1 MAWPPRKFVMGP
13 QDLAE
18 PSARRIIVFSLAALL
33 AAGSGRAHAAE
44 PEESAA
50 ARAARQAELDAVAR
64 DIALTEE
71 RQAELRREIAAL
83 DKDRATL
90 NQTLIE
96 TGQRVQALEAAIDDT
111 EGRIRALAANEAALH
126 DSLVRRRDVLAEVLA
141 ALQRMGHRPPP
152 AILVRPEDALAS
164 VRSAILLGAVVPDLR
179 AAADKLALD
188 LKTMVSLKNEM
199 AMERDRMRRDAVALA
214 EERTRVELLL
224 AELREQR
231 VASASALADE
241 EKRAAALAAQA
252 TNLKDLIARMEN
264 EIAAAARAKAS
275 AEKAAAD
282 NRKASEDGSRA
293 KPTSLGSADRLAPAV
308 SFVDARGLLPLPV
321 NGKRIRGY
329 GDQDGLGVKTEGISI
344 ATRPGAQVN
353 APSDGWVVYAGPFRS
368 YGQLLIINAGDGYH
382 VLLAGMERIDVQ
394 LGQFVL
400 AGEPVAMMA
409 SPKLASAGAVD
420 MVSTQPVLYIEFR
433 KDGTSIDPAPWW
445 AASSEKKV
453 GG

>member
-1 MAWPPRKFVMGP
+1 M
-13 QDLAE
+13 
-18 PSARRIIVFSLAALL
+18 IVLSLAAFL
-33 AAGSGRAHAAE
+33 AAGTSFVRAAE
-44 PEESAA
+44 PDESAA

-71 RQAELRREIAAL
+71 RQAELRREIATL

-90 NQTLIE
+90 NQTLID
-96 TGQRVQALEAAIDDT
+96 TGRRVQALEAAVDET
-111 EGRIRALAANEAALH
+111 ESRIRVLGANEDALH
-126 DSLVRRRDVLAEVLA
+126 ASLLERRDVLAEVLA

-179 AAADKLALD
+179 TAADKLALD
-188 LKTMVSLKNEM
+188 LKALVSLKQEV
-199 AMERDRMRRDAVALA
+199 AVERDRMRRDAVTLA
-214 EERTRVELLL
+214 EERARIEMLL
-224 AELREQR
+224 AEKRDRRL
-231 VASASALADE
+231 ASASALADE

-252 TNLKDLIARMEN
+252 TNLKDLIARMEK
-264 EIAAAARAKAS
+264 EIAAAAKAA

-282 NRKASEDGSRA
+282 NRKATEGGGSRA

-308 SFVDARGLLPLPV
+308 SFVDARSLLPLPV
-321 NGKRIRGY
+321 NGKPVRSY
-329 GDQDGLGVKTEGISI
+329 GDKDALGAKTEGISI
-344 ATRPGAQVN
+344 ATRPGAQVS

-409 SPKLASAGAVD
+409 LPKLASAGAVD
-420 MVSTQPVLYIEFR
+420 IVSTQPVLYIEFR

-445 AASSEKKV
+445 AASSQKKV

>member
-1 MAWPPRKFVMGP
+1 M
-13 QDLAE
+13 
-18 PSARRIIVFSLAALL
+18 IVLSLAAFL
-33 AAGSGRAHAAE
+33 AAGTSFVRAAE
-44 PEESAA
+44 PDESAA

-71 RQAELRREIAAL
+71 RQAELRREIATL

-90 NQTLIE
+90 NQTLID
-96 TGQRVQALEAAIDDT
+96 TGRRVQALEAAVDET
-111 EGRIRALAANEAALH
+111 ESRIRALGANEDALH
-126 DSLVRRRDVLAEVLA
+126 ASLLERRDVLAEVLA

-179 AAADKLALD
+179 TAADKLALD
-188 LKTMVSLKNEM
+188 LKALVSLKQEV
-199 AMERDRMRRDAVALA
+199 AVERDRMRRDAVTLA
-214 EERTRVELLL
+214 EERARIEMLL
-224 AELREQR
+224 AEKRDRRL
-231 VASASALADE
+231 ASASALADE

-252 TNLKDLIARMEN
+252 TNLKDLIARMEK
-264 EIAAAARAKAS
+264 EIAAAAAAKAA

-282 NRKASEDGSRA
+282 NRKATEGGGSRA

-321 NGKRIRGY
+321 NGKPVRSY
-329 GDQDGLGVKTEGISI
+329 GDKDALGAKTEGISI
-344 ATRPGAQVN
+344 ATRPGAQVS

-409 SPKLASAGAVD
+409 LPKLASAGAVD
-420 MVSTQPVLYIEFR
+420 IVSTQPVLYIEFR

-445 AASSEKKV
+445 AASSQKKV

>member
-1 MAWPPRKFVMGP
+1 M
-13 QDLAE
+13 
-18 PSARRIIVFSLAALL
+18 IVLSLAAFL
-33 AAGSGRAHAAE
+33 AAGTSFVRAAE
-44 PEESAA
+44 PDESAA

-71 RQAELRREIAAL
+71 RQAELRREIATL

-90 NQTLIE
+90 NQTLID
-96 TGQRVQALEAAIDDT
+96 TGRRVQALEAAVDET
-111 EGRIRALAANEAALH
+111 ESRIRVLGANEDALH
-126 DSLVRRRDVLAEVLA
+126 ASLLERRDVLAEVLA

-179 AAADKLALD
+179 TAADKLALD
-188 LKTMVSLKNEM
+188 LKALVSLKQEV
-199 AMERDRMRRDAVALA
+199 AVERDRMRRDAVTLA
-214 EERTRVELLL
+214 EERARIEMLL
-224 AELREQR
+224 AEKRDRRL
-231 VASASALADE
+231 ASASALADE

-252 TNLKDLIARMEN
+252 TNLKDLIARMEK
-264 EIAAAARAKAS
+264 EIAAAAAAKAA

-282 NRKASEDGSRA
+282 NRKATEGGGSRA

-321 NGKRIRGY
+321 NGKPVRSY
-329 GDQDGLGVKTEGISI
+329 GDKDALGAKTEGISI
-344 ATRPGAQVN
+344 ATRPGAQVS

-409 SPKLASAGAVD
+409 LPKLASAGAVD
-420 MVSTQPVLYIEFR
+420 IVSTQPVLYIEFR

-445 AASSEKKV
+445 AASSQKKV

>member
-1 MAWPPRKFVMGP
+1 M
-13 QDLAE
+13 
-18 PSARRIIVFSLAALL
+18 IVLSLAAFL
-33 AAGSGRAHAAE
+33 AAGTSFVRAAE
-44 PEESAA
+44 PDESAA

-71 RQAELRREIAAL
+71 RQAELRREIATL

-90 NQTLIE
+90 NQTLID
-96 TGQRVQALEAAIDDT
+96 TGRRVQALEAAVDET
-111 EGRIRALAANEAALH
+111 ESRIRALGANEDALH
-126 DSLVRRRDVLAEVLA
+126 ASLLERRDVLAEVLA

-179 AAADKLALD
+179 TAADKLALD
-188 LKTMVSLKNEM
+188 LKALVSLKQEV
-199 AMERDRMRRDAVALA
+199 AVERDRMRRDAVALA
-214 EERTRVELLL
+214 EERARIELLL
-224 AELREQR
+224 AEKRDRRL
-231 VASASALADE
+231 ASASALAGE

-252 TNLKDLIARMEN
+252 TNLKDLIARMEK
-264 EIAAAARAKAS
+264 EIAAAAAATAA
-275 AEKAAAD
+275 AEQAAAD
-282 NRKASEDGSRA
+282 NRKATEGGGSRA

-308 SFVDARGLLPLPV
+308 SFVDARSLLPLPV
-321 NGKRIRGY
+321 NGKPVRSY
-329 GDQDGLGVKTEGISI
+329 GDKDALGAKTEGISI
-344 ATRPGAQVN
+344 ATRPGAQVS

-409 SPKLASAGAVD
+409 LPKLASAGAVD
-420 MVSTQPVLYIEFR
+420 IVSTQPVLYIEFR

-445 AASSEKKV
+445 AASSQKKV